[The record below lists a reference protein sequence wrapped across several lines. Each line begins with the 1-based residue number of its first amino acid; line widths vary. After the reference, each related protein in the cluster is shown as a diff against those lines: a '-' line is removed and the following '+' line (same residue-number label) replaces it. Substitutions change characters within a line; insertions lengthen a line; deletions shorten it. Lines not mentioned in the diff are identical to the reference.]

1 MKFSDVEKYSN
12 FFLDTMTN
20 QEVSDY
26 DFSLITDRTQSDVN
40 RWDALRKKGSKAMTD
55 EEKEEWLAGMKGA
68 YTATDLNR
76 VGGAFSQVSD
86 FAVALL
92 NGLLAY
98 QAEKGVADA
107 DIFRPY
113 EKADAKVYPKT
124 DWVKNDIPTPAQ
136 ESRYLNNVE
145 ILRSLLPLQGTLPP
159 IPDDLEDL
167 SYTEANDIETI
178 LMAVYDALVAF
189 WALSEERIDY
199 IGDYR
204 YQLVSG
210 TFYAGNN
217 RTLQHYSR
225 GR

>member
-1 MKFSDVEKYSN
+1 MKFSDLEKYSN

-40 RWDALRKKGSKAMTD
+40 RWALLHKKGWKSMTD
-55 EEKEEWLAGMKGA
+55 EEKEEWLSGMKGA
-68 YTATDLNR
+68 YNALDLNR
-76 VGGAFSQVSD
+76 VGGAFAHVSD

-92 NGLLAY
+92 NALLEYEA
-98 QAEKGVADA
+98 QKGVADA
-107 DIFRPY
+107 SIFRPY
-113 EKADAKVYPKT
+113 EKADATVNPKT
-124 DWVKNDIPTPAQ
+124 NWVMKDIPTPAQ
-136 ESRYLNNVE
+136 ENQYLNNVE
-145 ILRSLLPLQGTLPP
+145 ILRSLLPLPDTLPT
-159 IPDDLEDL
+159 IPEDLEDL